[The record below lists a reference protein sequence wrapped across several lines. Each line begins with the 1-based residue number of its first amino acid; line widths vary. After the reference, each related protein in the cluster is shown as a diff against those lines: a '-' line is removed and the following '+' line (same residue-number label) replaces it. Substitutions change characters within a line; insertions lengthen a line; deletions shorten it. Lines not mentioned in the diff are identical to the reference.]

1 MKPVAFIIN
10 IFIPGAGT
18 ILIGK
23 IFTGIIQLVLYG
35 LAHLLTWTVVGVVIG
50 LPLLAIV
57 WIWGL
62 ISVATAP
69 VPPPPPQ
76 GATPA

>member
-1 MKPVAFIIN
+1 MKAVAFIIN
-10 IFIPGAGT
+10 IFLPGAGT

-23 IFTGIIQLVLYG
+23 IGIGIVQLALYG
-35 LAHLLTWTVVGVVIG
+35 LAHLLTWTVIG
-50 LPLLAIV
+50 ALIGIPLIVIV
-57 WIWGL
+57 WLWGL

-76 GATPA
+76 PV